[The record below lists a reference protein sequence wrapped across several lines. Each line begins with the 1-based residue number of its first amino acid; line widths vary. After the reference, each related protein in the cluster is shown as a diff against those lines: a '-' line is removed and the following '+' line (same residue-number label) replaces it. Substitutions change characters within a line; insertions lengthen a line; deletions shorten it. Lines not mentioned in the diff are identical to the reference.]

1 MNTFAIGDIF
11 NKLYGYKPYK
21 IDEAPAVALPE
32 PFQKPA
38 KAFIKKST
46 VMGSP
51 IWGPDVDLL
60 GREIFCPLGI
70 VVKGAEYRLPYS
82 LISLRRRKTIV
93 ETEMVERGGT
103 AKELIGLKDWEISV
117 KGFLINHDNQFPDLE
132 LIRLKEIFE
141 ANEPVQLKS
150 ALTDLFLSNIDK
162 VVITDLDLPAEAKII
177 GIKQYN
183 FQMLSDSIFTLT
195 VDGENTDT
203 LRITENM
210 QLQGVTPIGLP
221 PSPSVT
227 IP

>member
-1 MNTFAIGDIF
+1 MNTIAIGDIF
-11 NKLYGYKPYK
+11 NTLYGYKPYR
-21 IDEAPAVALPE
+21 IDEAPAVTLPQR
-32 PFQKPA
+32 FQNPA
-38 KAFIKKST
+38 TAVIKKHT
-46 VMGSP
+46 VMGTP
-51 IWGPDVDLL
+51 IWGPDVDVL

-70 VVKGAEYRLPYS
+70 VVKGVEYRLPYS

-93 ETEMVERGGT
+93 ETEMVERSGS
-103 AKELIGLKDWEISV
+103 AKELIGLRDWQIDV

-150 ALTDLFLSNIDK
+150 ALTDLFLSNIDR
-162 VVITDLDLPAEAKII
+162 VVITDLDLPAEAKIV

-195 VDGENTDT
+195 VDGEPADT
-203 LRITENM
+203 LKIAENL
-210 QLQGVTPIGLP
+210 QLQGVVPIGLP
-221 PSPSVT
+221 PSPTIT